1 MEIGNDHNNDNHE
14 NESENNKLLDEVQEP
29 PAKRLQPSSK
39 TDKWKGIWARTLS
52 KLSMKWNVP
61 SETEL
66 TKFCSQSFFNYLTY

>member
-39 TDKWKGIWARTLS
+39 TDK
-52 KLSMKWNVP
+52 
-61 SETEL
+61 
-66 TKFCSQSFFNYLTY
+66 